1 MDIKALRLHTNLSQS
16 KFADVVGIPVRT
28 IQKWEQGERT
38 PPDYVV
44 TLIEY
49 FLKNE
54 RLIDW

>member
-1 MDIKALRLHTNLSQS
+1 MIIKTLRLKTRLSQS

-28 IQKWEQGERT
+28 IQKWEQGDRV

-44 TLIEY
+44 KLIEY

-54 RLIDW
+54 RLID

>member
-1 MDIKALRLHTNLSQS
+1 MSIKDLRLRTNLSQT

-28 IQKWEQGERT
+28 IQKWEQGDRV

-44 TLIEY
+44 KLIEY

-54 RLIDW
+54 RLID

>member
-1 MDIKALRLHTNLSQS
+1 MDIKNLRTRTNLSQS

-28 IQKWEQGERT
+28 IQKWEQGDRV

-44 TLIEY
+44 KLIEY

-54 RLIDW
+54 RLID

>member
-1 MDIKALRLHTNLSQS
+1 MSIKDLRLRTNLSQT

-44 TLIEY
+44 KLIEY
-49 FLKNE
+49 FLINE
-54 RLIDW
+54 GLIV

>member
-1 MDIKALRLHTNLSQS
+1 MNIKDLRLCTNLSQS

-28 IQKWEQGERT
+28 IQKWEQGERV

-44 TLIEY
+44 KLIEY

-54 RLIDW
+54 RLID

>member
-1 MDIKALRLHTNLSQS
+1 MDIKDLRLRTNLSQT

-44 TLIEY
+44 KLIEY
-49 FLKNE
+49 FLINE
-54 RLIDW
+54 GLIV

>member
-1 MDIKALRLHTNLSQS
+1 MNIKDLRLLTNLSQS

-28 IQKWEQGERT
+28 IQKWEQGDRV

-44 TLIEY
+44 KLIEY

-54 RLIDW
+54 RLID